1 MLISADGE
9 SAEQVM
15 IDLDKRGRYDKTY
28 VGGKVYLTTKHAK
41 SNHPRKNPLASEMA
55 GEDLHGPVLI
65 LKDNGGQDTGFD
77 ELQFAALA
85 NDIER
90 PLRSV
95 KRIPKTL
102 SGEEPELVFKPDL
115 PGVIGLRQIERPSRI
130 E

>member
-15 IDLDKRGRYDKTY
+15 IDLDKRWRYNKTL
-28 VGGKVYLTTKHAK
+28 VGGKVYLTK
-41 SNHPRKNPLASEMA
+41 SNHLRKNPLASEMA

-65 LKDNGGQDTGFD
+65 LKDNGGQATGFTKL
-77 ELQFAALA
+77 EFAALA

-95 KRIPKTL
+95 KRIPETL
-102 SGEEPELVFKPDL
+102 SGEEPELDFKPDL
-115 PGVIGLRQIERPSRI
+115 PGVIGLRQN
-130 E
+130 